1 MNILVDTNVILDVLL
16 ERVPFADSSSRIMA
30 LIERKQSIGYLC
42 ATTLTT
48 IHYLACKTI
57 GNKAGRQAVQT
68 LLQIYEVAPVD
79 HKVLQTALNTGFK
92 DYEDSV
98 LYAAGVNVGVG
109 AIITRNVKDFAS
121 SELPVY
127 TPEEYLV
134 NVVGCE

>member
-1 MNILVDTNVILDVLL
+1 M
-16 ERVPFADSSSRIMA
+16 
-30 LIERKQSIGYLC
+30 
-42 ATTLTT
+42 
-48 IHYLACKTI
+48 ACKTI
-57 GNKAGRQAVQT
+57 GNKAGRQAIQT